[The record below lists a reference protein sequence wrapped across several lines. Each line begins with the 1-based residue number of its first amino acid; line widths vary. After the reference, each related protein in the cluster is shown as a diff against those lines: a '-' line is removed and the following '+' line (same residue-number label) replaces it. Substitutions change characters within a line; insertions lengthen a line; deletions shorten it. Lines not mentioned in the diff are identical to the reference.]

1 MVLSATGSVAIV
13 LVSGYQMAS
22 GAVPYGMFACDRDGR
37 KVRVY
42 DPASVRH
49 DQGMAAATEA
59 DAASEVAYARM
70 IHSDRDRLG
79 AAIIRK
85 GPLQ

>member
-1 MVLSATGSVAIV
+1 M
-13 LVSGYQMAS
+13 
-22 GAVPYGMFACDRDGR
+22 
-37 KVRVY
+37 Y
-42 DPASVRH
+42 DPATIED

-59 DAASEVAYARM
+59 DAAPEAAFARM

-85 GPLQ
+85 GLLQ

>member
-1 MVLSATGSVAIV
+1 
-13 LVSGYQMAS
+13 
-22 GAVPYGMFACDRDGR
+22 
-37 KVRVY
+37 
-42 DPASVRH
+42 
-49 DQGMAAATEA
+49 MAAATEA

-85 GPLQ
+85 GLLQ